1 MILFFSVYGVS
12 LYTLAVAGDG
22 VGQMTFSVSFA
33 LFGIVYGAL
42 LGLFSVSIGGHSAL
56 TNKGPVTVWLAYD
69 RGMYTIY
76 LDRTASLKF
85 PGFNGMKGLKSEVQR
100 KSHTTRQAPNE
111 QTYNSRWA
119 HDMHPV

>member
-56 TNKGPVTVWLAYD
+56 TNKG
-69 RGMYTIY
+69 R
-76 LDRTASLKF
+76 SLYGWHMIEGCTLSILIVL
-85 PGFNGMKGLKSEVQR
+85 P
-100 KSHTTRQAPNE
+100 P
-111 QTYNSRWA
+111 
-119 HDMHPV
+119 